1 MTSALQTNFS
11 KKHFKEGDNCC
22 FIV

>member
-11 KKHFKEGDNCC
+11 KNILKKV
-22 FIV
+22 ITAV